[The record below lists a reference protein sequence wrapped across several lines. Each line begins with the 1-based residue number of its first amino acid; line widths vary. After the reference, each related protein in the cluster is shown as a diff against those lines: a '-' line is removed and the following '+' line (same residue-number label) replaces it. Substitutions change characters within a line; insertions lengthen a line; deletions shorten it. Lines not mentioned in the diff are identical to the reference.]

1 MLQIAVARENF
12 FEIVAGVGHAMLE
25 LMHFVFNLLQ
35 PAKGGER
42 GFVNS
47 RSFVEMNVLGQQS
60 EFQSARAHHLAAIGR
75 LLQIYQSKDRGLARA
90 VATDQPHM
98 LARIDLE

>member
-1 MLQIAVARENF
+1 MLQIAVTRKNF
-12 FEIVAGVGHAMLE
+12 FQIVAGVGHAMLE

-35 PAKGGER
+35 PAKGSER

-47 RSFVEMNVLGQQS
+47 RSFVEMNVLGQQT
-60 EFQSARAHHLAAIGR
+60 EFQSTRAHNLAAIGR
-75 LLQIYQSKDRGLARA
+75 LLQIYQSKDRGLARTIA
-90 VATDQPHM
+90 ADQPHV